1 MRFFVANLKHA
12 YYYLKKNTAYSLLT
26 IIGLTVGL
34 TVFLLVALFVYNEET
49 VDQNIPDSNRIYR
62 LIDAEK
68 KDCGLGYE
76 LKDVISQ
83 NYPEVKANCVLERF
97 QWPVI
102 LRANHRPGLKF
113 KTGISTTN
121 SFFKVFAIPVLRKM
135 DKEPFSGKA
144 SIILT
149 QATAKKL
156 FGDKDPLGQT
166 IDFNHFFKVKV
177 TAIIKAFP
185 KNTSLSAD
193 YLLNAEDKNMRM
205 STVCNHGDCYNPMSH
220 FLLLKKHTDKNQF
233 IKHFNQTIKH
243 FQTRVKR
250 FGLQPLTD
258 IYLSKPIDGN
268 GNRLGNPSFI
278 RLLSI
283 IGLIILILSVMNY
296 LNFSLSLQFSKIKE
310 ISIKKVNGA
319 NHLQLFFYYLTES
332 LIVIV
337 ISTLISLLLVF
348 ALKNYFAS
356 LIGGDVDIQILK
368 KPLFI
373 VIYLAVLFI
382 ILGINSIIPVYSL
395 LKVNVIQGLHGT
407 MKRKNK
413 SSIRTIFT
421 TTQFVASI
429 ALLISVFFIQ
439 KQLNFV
445 ESKALGFNQQ
455 NLLKVEIPYK
465 FKHFAALKTEIN
477 NLNFVQSSSYSF
489 GSPGEINLSMG
500 SGEKDID
507 MDIKTIMV
515 DSSFLHTFQ
524 IHLLKGRR
532 FLKGDF
538 HKACMFNETAIR
550 KLGWKNIENK
560 KYEMG
565 REDGYE
571 VIGIV
576 NDFSVSSLHK
586 KQQAVCLIYDNTN
599 KPNTLSIRIVPG
611 HIHQQIAQ
619 IKKVWAS
626 FTEDPFDFQFY
637 NAFFNAQYK
646 KEQQLSGSIGILAI
660 IAIIL
665 TLIGI
670 LGQVIQTCANRTK
683 EIGIRKVNGATVLE
697 MVNMLNLDFVKWV
710 LIAFVIAT
718 PIAYYSI
725 SKWLENFPYK
735 TSLSWW
741 VFALAG
747 VIVLFVT
754 LVTVSWQTFRA
765 ARRNPIEALRYE

>member
-1 MRFFVANLKHA
+1 MRFFIANLKHA
-12 YYYLKKNTAYSLLT
+12 YHYLKKNRAYSVLT

-34 TVFLLVALFVYNEET
+34 TVFLLVALFVFNEET
-49 VDQNIPDSNRIYR
+49 VDQNIPNSNRIYR

-68 KDCGLGYE
+68 MGCGLGYE

-83 NYPEVKANCVLERF
+83 NYPEVEANCVLERY
-97 QWPVI
+97 QWAVI
-102 LRANHRPGLKF
+102 LRANNHHGLKF

-121 SFFKVFAIPVLRKM
+121 NFFKVFDIPVLRKI
-135 DKEPFSGKA
+135 DKKPFSGKA

-185 KNTSLSAD
+185 KNTSIEAD

-205 STVCNHGDCYNPMSH
+205 STACNYGDCYNPMNH

-243 FQTRVKR
+243 FQSRVSR
-250 FGLQPLTD
+250 FDLQPLTD
-258 IYLSKPIDGN
+258 IYLSKQIEYN

-278 RLLSI
+278 HLLSI
-283 IGLIILILSVMNY
+283 IGLIILILSVINY

-310 ISIKKVNGA
+310 ISIKKINGA

-332 LIVIV
+332 MIVIV
-337 ISTLISLLLVF
+337 ISTILSLLLVF

-356 LIGGDVDIQILK
+356 LIGGNVDIQILK

-395 LKVNVIQGLHGT
+395 LKINVIQGLHGT
-407 MKRKNK
+407 IKRKNK
-413 SSIRTIFT
+413 NSIRTIFT

-429 ALLISVFFIQ
+429 ALLTSVFFIQ

-445 ESKALGFNQQ
+445 ESKELGFNKQ

-465 FKHFAALKTEIN
+465 FKHYAALKTEIN
-477 NLNFVQSSSYSF
+477 NLNFVRSSSYSF
-489 GSPGEINLSMG
+489 GSPGEINMTLG

-550 KLGWKNIENK
+550 RLGWENIENR
-560 KYEMG
+560 KYKMG
-565 REDGYE
+565 KESGYD

-586 KQQAVCLIYDNTN
+586 KQQAVCLIFDNTN

-611 HIHQQIAQ
+611 HIHQQISQ
-619 IKKVWAS
+619 IKKVWAT
-626 FTEDPFDFQFY
+626 FTDDPFDFQFY

-646 KEQQLSGSIGILAI
+646 KEKQLSASITILAI

-710 LIAFVIAT
+710 FIAFVIAT

-725 SKWLENFPYK
+725 SKWLENFPYR

-741 VFALAG
+741 VFAMAG
-747 VIVLFVT
+747 IIVLFVT
-754 LVTVSWQTFRA
+754 LVTVSWQTFSA
-765 ARRNPIEALRYE
+765 ARRNPVEALRYE